1 MKREASCSAGR
12 RGDRPGRRRVSKEE
26 SETGGASCPLQQGP
40 GAGDPGVLGHLHP
53 DSGQPP
59 FRGLSGS
66 LVHSPGC
73 ISAGQRTPRWR
84 PSSGAS
90 CGGLGR
96 QRWRSW
102 NPPSSALFQGA
113 RAPNAVPAPV
123 RVGCGEQARSQGAG
137 PPERPRSVPG
147 ACQGHQRF
155 TGGQQ
160 PALGDIGV
168 PPHWSH
174 TERRMQP
181 RNQPAPQ
188 RHGAGPRLRRPGRS
202 ALAAASLT
210 QRKDDGPQN
219 TRL

>member
-12 RGDRPGRRRVSKEE
+12 RGDRPGRRRVSREE

-59 FRGLSGS
+59 FRGLPGS

-102 NPPSSALFQGA
+102 NPPSSALFWGA
-113 RAPNAVPAPV
+113 HAPNTVPAPV
-123 RVGCGEQARSQGAG
+123 RVGCGEQACSQGAG

-147 ACQGHQRF
+147 GHAKATSASRGDSSRHSGTSGCLP
-155 TGGQQ
+155 TGATQSGGCNRETS
-160 PALGDIGV
+160 PLHNA
-168 PPHWSH
+168 
-174 TERRMQP
+174 TEQAR
-181 RNQPAPQ
+181 
-188 RHGAGPRLRRPGRS
+188 GSAGPDARPS
-202 ALAAASLT
+202 
-210 QRKDDGPQN
+210 QRPP
-219 TRL
+219 